1 MLMEPLEVVGVN
13 AVFVSKSFRFLGRDI
28 AITILS

>member
-1 MLMEPLEVVGVN
+1 MLVASLEVVGVN
-13 AVFVSKSFRFLGRDI
+13 AAFVRRSFRFLGRDI